1 MNIFLVPLVQ
11 ILHTVCQQWE
21 QIVNLSEVN
30 LEHHELYPLIAN
42 ELSLGNVKQNSLFS
56 NAFFT
61 RDGTWMVFSC
71 FSLGS

>member
-42 ELSLGNVKQNSLFS
+42 ELSLGNAKQMFVL
-56 NAFFT
+56 
-61 RDGTWMVFSC
+61 
-71 FSLGS
+71 